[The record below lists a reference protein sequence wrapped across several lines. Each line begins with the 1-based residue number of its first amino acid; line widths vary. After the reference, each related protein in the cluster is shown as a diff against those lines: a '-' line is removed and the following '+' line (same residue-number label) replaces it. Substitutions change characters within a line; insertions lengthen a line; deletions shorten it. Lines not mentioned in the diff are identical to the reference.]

1 MAGGFA
7 RRQLEYDLQPALA
20 GSQSWNHQVTKLH
33 HKGTLKG
40 SEAVEAEALLAAIE
54 TFLSTCRS
62 PAVLEYG
69 EDIAPLAPG
78 QYSLELRSGRVW
90 IEVWRE
96 ERGISRRILGI
107 ERHATGALD
116 CSVHRFGGK
125 PGRLSFLDLD
135 RPQTAPKA
143 LRGAR
148 ESFTEQFRRMLRR
161 EFPAWEI
168 SSVSC
173 GMDLQRSFSP
183 VFPRARLKRGNQ
195 QIAALACPDAQDE
208 TALLTFALLWYDHV
222 RVHGEPGSH
231 TSLCLFL
238 PDSAGTL
245 TAHRLRWL
253 TGRPIE
259 TRLFRYNAHGS
270 AGEVDVRDLGNLQT
284 RVSPHYIETSLSPDL
299 TALLSRLLAI
309 DGVGYSPELDGGISV
324 RCRGVEFARIENGRV
339 LLGMETKRE
348 VSASHTGDVE
358 NLAEQISNM
367 STSLVPGACAKASAL
382 QAFPERWLESRVR
395 SHLSAVDASLL
406 EKPVHGQ
413 VLTFAAGDRDVIDLL
428 AVAPSGRLAVLEL
441 KASEDIHLPMQA
453 LDYWM
458 RIAWHGQSGEL
469 AHLFPGVALDGRP
482 PRLLLIAPAICFH
495 ASNTTVLQYFSPE
508 IELERIGVNSD
519 WQRNFKVVL
528 RLKGAEAPIS
538 HGSFQ

>member
-7 RRQLEYDLQPALA
+7 RQQLEYDLQLALA
-20 GSQSWNHQVTKLH
+20 GCQSWNHQVTKLH

-40 SEAVEAEALLAAIE
+40 SDAVEPEALLTAIQ

-69 EDIAPLAPG
+69 EDIAPLASG
-78 QYSLELRSGRVW
+78 QYSLEIRSGRLW
-90 IEVWRE
+90 IEVWSE
-96 ERGISRRILGI
+96 ERGISRRILAI
-107 ERHATGALD
+107 ERHTTGALD

-125 PGRLSFLDLD
+125 PGRLSFLDRD

-148 ESFTEQFRRMLRR
+148 ESFSEQFRRMLGR
-161 EFPAWEI
+161 EFPGWEI
-168 SSVSC
+168 SSLSC

-183 VFPRARLKRGNQ
+183 VFPRARLKRGSQ
-195 QIAALACPDAQDE
+195 HIAALACPDVQDE

-222 RVHGEPGSH
+222 RMHEPGSP
-231 TSLCLFL
+231 TLLCLFL
-238 PDSAGTL
+238 PDSAGSL

-253 TGRPIE
+253 TGRRLE

-270 AGEVDVRDLGNLQT
+270 AGEVDARDLGNLQT
-284 RVSPHYIETSLSPDL
+284 RVSPHYVDASLGPDL
-299 TALLSRLLAI
+299 SALLSRLVAI
-309 DGVGYSPELDGGISV
+309 DGVGYSPELEGAISV
-324 RCRGVEFARIENGRV
+324 RCRGIEFARIDNGRV

-358 NLAEQISNM
+358 NLAEQVSKM
-367 STSLVPGACAKASAL
+367 SASRRPGACARGAGL
-382 QAFPERWLESRVR
+382 QAFPERWLEARVR
-395 SHLSAVDASLL
+395 SHLSIVDASLL
-406 EKPVHGQ
+406 PKPVHGQ
-413 VLTFAAGDRDVIDLL
+413 VLTFAAGDRDLIDLL

-458 RIAWHGQSGEL
+458 RVAWHAQSGEL
-469 AHLFPGVALDGRP
+469 AHLFPGVAIDGRP
-482 PRLLLIAPAICFH
+482 PRLMLIAPAICFH
-495 ASNTTVLQYFSPE
+495 PSNTTVLQYFSPE

-538 HGSFQ
+538 HGGLQ